1 MYTTK
6 ENHFVCPCTHDAA
19 SGITN
24 LANPYTL
31 NSFPFPL
38 ILGLFRCKIQTS
50 YHFISIFKIMYLKD
64 KDYNKENINTIN
76 LTHLEKSSF
85 LISNI

>member
-1 MYTTK
+1 
-6 ENHFVCPCTHDAA
+6 
-19 SGITN
+19 
-24 LANPYTL
+24 
-31 NSFPFPL
+31 
-38 ILGLFRCKIQTS
+38 
-50 YHFISIFKIMYLKD
+50 MYLKD